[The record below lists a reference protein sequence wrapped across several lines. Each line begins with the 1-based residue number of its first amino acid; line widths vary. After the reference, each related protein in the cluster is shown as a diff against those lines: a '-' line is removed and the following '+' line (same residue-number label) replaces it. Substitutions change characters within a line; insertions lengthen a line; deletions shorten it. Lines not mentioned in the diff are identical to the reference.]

1 MAEMTIRLIPDPET
15 GKKNI
20 IISLRSDE
28 DAMPHEHEQAHRS
41 LVDKVLNGGLIKQSE
56 VGTITVEREAEKPH
70 EVPPQTAPPQGEKQ
84 AQQTGR

>member
-1 MAEMTIRLIPDPET
+1 MAELTIRLIPDPDT

-20 IISLRSDE
+20 IISLKGDE

-41 LVDKVLNGGLIKQSE
+41 LVEKVLGGIKDKAE